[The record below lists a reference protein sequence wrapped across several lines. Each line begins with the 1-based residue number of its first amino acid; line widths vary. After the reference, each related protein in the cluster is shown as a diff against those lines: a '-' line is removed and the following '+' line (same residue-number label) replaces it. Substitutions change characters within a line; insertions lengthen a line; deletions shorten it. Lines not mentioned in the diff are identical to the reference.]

1 MILVGSKLKVSD
13 NSGAKRVQCIKILG
27 KHSKSPGVL
36 GDFIVVSVK
45 QLRSKGNIRVKK
57 KDICLGLIFRTKFKK
72 FRLDGR
78 IFNFFNNTVIL
89 LSRSF
94 KLYGTRFFG
103 PIAKELRK
111 QKKFKVLSLGYNY
124 V

>member
-27 KHSKSPGVL
+27 KHSKSPGIL

-57 KDICLGLIFRTKFKK
+57 KI
-72 FRLDGR
+72 
-78 IFNFFNNTVIL
+78 
-89 LSRSF
+89 
-94 KLYGTRFFG
+94 
-103 PIAKELRK
+103 
-111 QKKFKVLSLGYNY
+111 Y